1 MNRIQVKQISTL
13 FLGASALA
21 AGLAFAAREQAPES
35 AETRAIKAQLAHQ
48 VERIK
53 SLEVHYKLE
62 TTSNLSPDKL
72 RALPEYMNQMFLP
85 SDEWDEAFKGPM
97 RYRRQIQPEHV
108 TYLSSVDENGL
119 FVPTEPAADAP
130 PLIKENQKKLKEQYD
145 RAIASMK
152 ANEARGAKIMRRR
165 DPSVR
170 PRSDQDVTYG
180 YNGKTLWSRRAI
192 EPKGF
197 SYEVWSTTSQ
207 PNFFQVSSYLG
218 AVGLHV
224 PDPAGSE
231 PAQESGDLPAR

>member
-35 AETRAIKAQLAHQ
+35 AETRAIKRSSRTRSSGSRAL
-48 VERIK
+48 RF
-53 SLEVHYKLE
+53 
-62 TTSNLSPDKL
+62 TTSWRPPATSVPTSC
-72 RALPEYMNQMFLP
+72 ALPEYMNQMFLP